1 MLRVATL
8 VVGGLLVSGMVL
20 SAQDAVSEVRQTL
33 DARAAAVVK
42 YVKAYERFLADDVRW
57 INSDG
62 TVNNKKDRLNGLP
75 AEGPP
80 PTLSEADIR
89 VSW

>member
-33 DARAAAVVK
+33 DARAAAV
-42 YVKAYERFLADDVRW
+42 A
-57 INSDG
+57 S
-62 TVNNKKDRLNGLP
+62 TSRLTSASLP
-75 AEGPP
+75 MTFAGST
-80 PTLSEADIR
+80 PTAPSTTRRIG
-89 VSW
+89 